1 MLVLSRKVGE
11 RISIGDQICIT
22 IVRVQGQ
29 TVRVG
34 VEAPTEMLVVREE
47 LADRGNKN
55 SARGDTSQAAAAR

>member
-34 VEAPTEMLVVREE
+34 VEAPPDMAIVREE
-47 LADRGNKN
+47 LVEGTNKQA
-55 SARGDTSQAAAAR
+55 SANESAATAR

>member
-34 VEAPTEMLVVREE
+34 VEAPSNMAIVRDELV
-47 LADRGNKN
+47 AGTKKQA
-55 SARGDTSQAAAAR
+55 SANESAATAR

>member
-34 VEAPTEMLVVREE
+34 VEAPPNMAIVRDELVEGTKKQ
-47 LADRGNKN
+47 A
-55 SARGDTSQAAAAR
+55 SANESAAATAR